1 MCASKNPAEVEMLYE
16 QVENLRCA
24 VTAVILLLVIIVAM
38 ILVEML
44 DFSSS
49 HALLSSFNSVM
60 LFLMMT
66 VPLFFAA
73 VSFLISK
80 REPKNQSVVYDKQED
95 DRE

>member
-1 MCASKNPAEVEMLYE
+1 MCASKNPAEIEMLCE

-49 HALLSSFNSVM
+49 YALLSSFNSVM